1 MLLIRKIKKLVD
13 ILSNHYDN
21 TDITER
27 CIACSMEWRKPME
40 DFRILE
46 IGKVSEETE
55 GNPEVA
61 NNEGEF
67 SSESTS

>member
-1 MLLIRKIKKLVD
+1 
-13 ILSNHYDN
+13 
-21 TDITER
+21 
-27 CIACSMEWRKPME
+27 ME